1 MRDAFAIDKR
11 YHEGRFIHRRACQ
24 RRARSDDGLGVSLI
38 EDVTDRR
45 ELEDQLRQAQK
56 MDAIG
61 KLAGG
66 IAHDFNN
73 LMTAVIGYSD

>member
-1 MRDAFAIDKR
+1 MAGI
-11 YHEGRFIHRRACQ
+11 C
-24 RRARSDDGLGVSLI
+24 SDITSQIKMQEKLVHS
-38 EDVTDRR
+38 E
-45 ELEDQLRQAQK
+45 K

-73 LMTAVIGYSD
+73 QLACIMGYSELVLL